1 MAGAPGAKATT
12 RYHPERIVNSPLK
25 PARAV
30 GHGKSLLLF
39 AVLMAFAQVATA
51 QIYRWTD
58 STGKVIVSDSPPPG
72 GKGKKIGKE
81 ASVPSGSSEESADEP
96 KEKVALDPE
105 VEKKVRD
112 KERQNKAAED
122 ERKKAVAEYCEAAKD
137 RLAQLQSG
145 ERIALRDKA
154 GERYFMSDDQRAADI
169 NKVKSGMAEQK
180 CP

>member
-1 MAGAPGAKATT
+1 M
-12 RYHPERIVNSPLK
+12 HSPLK
-25 PARAV
+25 PARAM
-30 GHGKSLLLF
+30 GHGKSLLFF

-58 STGKVIVSDSPPPG
+58 STGKVIVSDTPPPA

-81 ASVPSGSSEESADEP
+81 ISAPANTPEEGAEEP
-96 KEKVALDPE
+96 KTKVALDPE
-105 VEKKVRD
+105 VEKKVRE
-112 KERQNKAAED
+112 KERQSKAAEE
-122 ERKKAVAEYCEAAKD
+122 ERKKNVAEYCEAAKD

-154 GERYFMSDDQRAADI
+154 GERYFMSDEQRAADI
-169 NKVKSGMAEQK
+169 SKVKSGMAEQK